1 MSLVYLH
8 IDMPLSYTVHCKYY
22 KSPKNNYYLVSKVSY
37 KKTLHVSAEGP
48 FSGEV
53 NIKYIKEG
61 VIKL

>member
-37 KKTLHVSAEGP
+37 KKTLHVSAE
-48 FSGEV
+48 V